1 MLTTRQL
8 NLLPP
13 GRRLGLRQEILLSAI
28 IHFLHEG
35 AVGLVMLAALAGLT
49 AVGMWV
55 SSFLVGQTA
64 ESELA
69 QQVASYHEIKG
80 EIEGQNALMEF
91 IDGQMGGRLVWSNLI
106 PSLLATVP
114 PNVTIDTLR
123 VDRDTATVSFSGT
136 AQARSSLVVFE
147 QRLRLLPWVVDMTAP
162 RTNLLDRVNAA
173 YTFSL
178 TTETAGASLPPGYGD
193 TQLGL

>member
-1 MLTTRQL
+1 MLTARQL

-80 EIEGQNALMEF
+80 EIKSQNALMEF
-91 IDGQMGGRLVWSNLI
+91 IDGQMGGRLVWSDLI

-147 QRLRLLPWVVDMTAP
+147 QRLRLLPWVVDITAP
-162 RTNLLDRVNAA
+162 RTNLLGRVNAA

-193 TQLGL
+193 TQLGP

>member
-1 MLTTRQL
+1 MLAARWL

-28 IHFLHEG
+28 TRFLRDV
-35 AVGLVMLAALAGLT
+35 AMGLIMLAVLAGLT
-49 AVGMWV
+49 AVGMWI
-55 SSFLVGQTA
+55 SSLLVGQTA

-80 EIEGQNALMEF
+80 KIESQNALMEF
-91 IDGQMGGRLVWSNLI
+91 ADNQIKERLTWSNLM

-114 PNVTIDTLR
+114 PDVTIDTLR
-123 VDRDTATVSFSGT
+123 VDMDTATVSFSGT

-162 RTNLLDRVNAA
+162 RTNLLDRVNAV

-178 TTETAGASLPPGYGD
+178 TIEAAGTPSSQDYGD
-193 TQLGL
+193 TQFEP

>member
-1 MLTTRQL
+1 MLITRQL

-28 IHFLHEG
+28 TRFLHDVV
-35 AVGLVMLAALAGLT
+35 VGLIILAVLASLA

-55 SSFLVGQTA
+55 GSLLVGQTA

-80 EIEGQNALMEF
+80 RIESQNALMEF
-91 IDGQMGGRLVWSNLI
+91 VDNQIKGRLVWSNLV

-114 PNVTIDTLR
+114 PDVTIDTLR
-123 VDRDTATVSFSGT
+123 VDMDTATVSFSGT
-136 AQARSSLVVFE
+136 ARARSSLVVFE

-162 RTNLLDRVNAA
+162 RTNLLERVNAA

-178 TTETAGASLPPGYGD
+178 TIEAAGTSSSQDYGD
-193 TQLGL
+193 TQFEP

>member
-1 MLTTRQL
+1 MLITRQL

-28 IHFLHEG
+28 TRFLHDVV
-35 AVGLVMLAALAGLT
+35 VGLIILAVLASLA

-55 SSFLVGQTA
+55 GSLLVGQTA

-80 EIEGQNALMEF
+80 RIESQNALMEF
-91 IDGQMGGRLVWSNLI
+91 VDNQIKGRLIWSNLV

-114 PNVTIDTLR
+114 PDVTIDTLR
-123 VDRDTATVSFSGT
+123 VDMDTATVSFSGT
-136 AQARSSLVVFE
+136 ARARSSLVVFE

-162 RTNLLDRVNAA
+162 RTNLLERVNAA

-178 TTETAGASLPPGYGD
+178 TIEAAGTSSSQDYGD
-193 TQLGL
+193 TQFEP

>member
-1 MLTTRQL
+1 MLTARQL

-28 IHFLHEG
+28 TRFLHDG
-35 AVGLVMLAALAGLT
+35 AVGLIILAALASLT
-49 AVGMWV
+49 AAGMGV
-55 SSFLVGQTA
+55 SSLLVGQTA

-69 QQVASYHEIKG
+69 QQVASYHEVKRK
-80 EIEGQNALMEF
+80 IESQNVLMEF
-91 IDGQMGGRLVWSNLI
+91 IDNQIKGQLVWSNLV

-114 PNVTIDTLR
+114 PGVTIDTLQ
-123 VDRDTATVSFSGT
+123 VDMDTATVSFSGT

-178 TTETAGASLPPGYGD
+178 TTETIGTSSAQEYDD
-193 TQLGL
+193 TQFGP